1 MYVPRHF
8 AATDDQI
15 ARLLAAPIAGD
26 LITPTTDG
34 LQATLLPWLHV
45 PDPAGGP
52 GRLQGHLA
60 RNNPHWRSDPTG
72 ESLVILK
79 GPDAYI
85 SPSWYASKAEH
96 GRVVPTWNYLICHLH
111 GELVVHDDVGWLADL
126 VRRLTDHHETQHPGG
141 AEPWSVDDAPAKF
154 VNGQLRAIVGVE
166 LIISRIEAKAKL
178 SQNRPAA
185 DVAGVIDGL
194 AARGDRAA
202 ADAVR
207 ETVGEDGPGE
217 FQD

>member
-1 MYVPRHF
+1 MYVPTMF
-8 AATDDQI
+8 AADQDQI
-15 ARLLAAPIAGD
+15 AGLLNAPIAGD
-26 LITPTTDG
+26 LITPTDDG
-34 LQATLLPWLHV
+34 LQATLLPWLHI

-60 RNNPHWRSDPTG
+60 RNNPHWQLQPTG

-96 GRVVPTWNYLICHLH
+96 GRVVPTWNYLICHVH
-111 GELVVHDDVGWLADL
+111 GQLIIHDDLTWLDDL
-126 VRRLTDHHETQHPGG
+126 VRRLTDHHEAAHPGG
-141 AEPWSVDDAPAKF
+141 EQPWSVDDAPERF
-154 VNGQLRAIVGVE
+154 VSGQLRAIVGVE

-178 SQNRPAA
+178 SQNRPDA
-185 DVAGVIDGL
+185 DVLGVINGL
-194 AARGDRAA
+194 TGRGDLAS

-207 ETVGEDGPGE
+207 RSRGEHS
-217 FQD
+217 